1 MPCLIPKLQEIVMS
15 GSSQCFCETF
25 VYEPANF
32 DEENLGSLY
41 LVGQFDGDEANS
53 GSLLNLLASVIKR
66 EFYASFKRKTLC
78 AFEAALK
85 KANLTLADFIE
96 SNNIDWTGKIH
107 LVCAAINK
115 KMLYL
120 TQIGKAQACLWRNQ
134 ELVNVCN
141 NLASLQKNPYPLK
154 AFGSLVSGGLMPA
167 DRFVLTTPNLMSVF
181 SKNSLKKMLGLSN
194 LAEASQNIQQEI
206 QKNKPQTSLAA
217 LLIEMQLPKKDQSDN
232 VEWGKLTPSVCH
244 PIDFSEIVQE
254 TQIRSKATIVPEITT
269 VSAVQNFL
277 HRPKVLGQHYF
288 QKLRKIIRR

>member
-1 MPCLIPKLQEIVMS
+1 MSSLIPKLQEIVMS
-15 GSSQCFCETF
+15 GSSRCFCETF
-25 VYEPANF
+25 VYEPTNI
-32 DEENLGSLY
+32 DEEDLGGLY

-66 EFYASFKRKTLC
+66 EFYANYKKKTLA
-78 AFEAALK
+78 AFESALK

-96 SNNIDWTGKIH
+96 NNNVDWTGKIH

-120 TQIGKAQACLWRNQ
+120 TQIGSAQACLWRNQ

-141 NLASLQKNPYPLK
+141 NLAALQKNPYPLK
-154 AFGSLVSGGLMPA
+154 AFGSLVSGGIMPQ
-167 DRFVLTTPNLMSVF
+167 DRFLLTTPELMRVF
-181 SKNSLKKMLGLSN
+181 SKNSLKKMIGLSN
-194 LAEASQNIQQEI
+194 LAETSQNIQQEI
-206 QKNKPQTSLAA
+206 QKNKPQTSIAA
-217 LLIEMQLPKKDQSDN
+217 LFIEMQLSKKCQSDS
-232 VEWGKLTPSVCH
+232 VEWGKLTPSSCH

-269 VSAVQNFL
+269 VSAVQSFL

-288 QKLRKIIRR
+288 QKLRRIIRR